1 MSASTE
7 STLPLLDTSSGDAS
21 MTDSPIQLPLDPNNY
36 VIIIQNNCIAE
47 GGTVNI
53 FSGHCTGS
61 GEFFIFTSHKK
72 DSPGKQA
79 VTKVDHVAPTSE
91 SALLQPPPPAMQPV
105 TVEQGRDSII
115 LSGNSL
121 GECVMINVNSPNCIG
136 SGMWSSSLER
146 Q

>member
-7 STLPLLDTSSGDAS
+7 STLPLLDTSSGGAS
-21 MTDSPIQLPLDPNNY
+21 MTDNPPLIQLPLNPNDY

-47 GGTVNI
+47 GGTINI

-61 GEFFIFTSHKK
+61 
-72 DSPGKQA
+72 A
-79 VTKVDHVAPTSE
+79 VTKVDHVGLTSAPT
-91 SALLQPPPPAMQPV
+91 LLQSLPAIQPV
-105 TVEQGRDSII
+105 TVEQGHDSII

-136 SGMWSSSLER
+136 SVKQTALASPVNRSI
-146 Q
+146 